1 MESLVSRWFG
11 QSEQQLSLLF
21 DGCDALGRCVLF
33 LDELDALAGSR
44 SREMHEASRRM
55 LSVLLRRM
63 DGVESSATTTLIAAT
78 NRREDLD
85 AALLSRFD
93 VRVHFPA
100 PQVIPR
106 GWAGRPVANGT
117 VQRARYSV

>member
-1 MESLVSRWFG
+1 
-11 QSEQQLSLLF
+11 
-21 DGCDALGRCVLF
+21 
-33 LDELDALAGSR
+33 
-44 SREMHEASRRM
+44 MHEASRRM

-106 GWAGRPVANGT
+106 GWAGRQAANGT